1 MKKLLMVIT
10 PLFFLIT
17 VYLIVDTYSLFESN
31 HITTSSID
39 IAKWQVKI
47 NDDVVNGSSS
57 TFSVDSINWESN
69 GYVLE
74 GKVAP
79 GMNGYFDVIIDPN
92 DTDVSL
98 KYDISF
104 DFSNLQEEQF
114 VINDVVEVNGRTLVK
129 TGENIYTGVILLE
142 EIKNGIVSTIR
153 VDLSWINDEANNEI
167 DSSLANVY
175 GTSLDIPVTV
185 TLWQYNN
192 EEIVEYS

>member
-79 GMNGYFDVIIDPN
+79 GVNGYFDIIIDPN

>member
-31 HITTSSID
+31 HITTSSIG

-79 GMNGYFDVIIDPN
+79 GMSGYFDVIIDPN

-153 VDLSWINDEANNEI
+153 VDLSWINDESNNEI
-167 DSSLANVY
+167 DSSLAKVY
-175 GTSLDIPVTV
+175 GNSLDIPVTV

-192 EEIVEYS
+192 EKIG

>member
-79 GMNGYFDVIIDPN
+79 GMNGYFDIIIDPN